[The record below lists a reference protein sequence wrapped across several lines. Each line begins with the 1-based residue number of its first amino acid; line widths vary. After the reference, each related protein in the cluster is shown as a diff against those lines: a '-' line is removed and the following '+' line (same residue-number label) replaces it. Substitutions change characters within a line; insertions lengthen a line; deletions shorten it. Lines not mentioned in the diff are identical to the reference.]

1 MKSAFIARPHQLGV
15 VFLTLLIPFV
25 GPFVFITMLFTYF
38 FYTNP
43 RQRLNPLPDHVR
55 KRQWKTLGIWSL
67 ALFAVFYIF
76 LLGIPQMLLVH
87 GWSAFS

>member
-1 MKSAFIARPHQLGV
+1 MKSAYIAQPRQLGI

-25 GPFVFITMLFTYF
+25 GPFVFVTMLFTYF

-55 KRQWKTLGIWSL
+55 KQQWKTFWIWSL
-67 ALFAVFYIF
+67 ALLAAFYVF

-87 GWSAFS
+87 GSSAFF